1 MTKDV
6 RQSWD
11 WNCSMAAL
19 GDGNQTW
26 RYFRTDSG
34 DIGER
39 LPSPPSERLP
49 TGCPCGLVEVSRLL
63 K

>member
-6 RQSWD
+6 RQSWN
-11 WNCSMAAL
+11 WSCSMAAL

-26 RYFRTDSG
+26 GYFRTDSG

-39 LPSPPSERLP
+39 FALSSLRETGHRLSI
-49 TGCPCGLVEVSRLL
+49 GLVEASRLL